1 MRVKPKIVSPSQW
14 RAALL
19 EGQALGLSKQVADA
33 AQVDE
38 AGAVSFIMSDDSV
51 DRMGDVVKQDGWV
64 LDSFK
69 KNPVLL
75 WAHDYTLPPVG
86 KVGACV
92 VEGGKL
98 KAKAVEFIDRELS
111 EFAWSIGQM
120 YRKGFLNAVS
130 VGFAPQEFA
139 PCETGFEF
147 KRQELLELSAVPVP
161 ANANA
166 LVEARSLG
174 LLVPTWKGWAEK
186 VLDTSKQRDPSE
198 ASFALAVYKSL
209 SASPVAMS
217 GRSDEK
223 GPLSGPDDSALIA
236 VNPEEPQATEEDKP
250 IPEVLALVD
259 ALKAHAEKLD
269 ANTAAVVAMTA
280 ALVKDAA
287 EDQAEAPEMPE
298 APKALTFDTDAVARR
313 VASLLT
319 KGV

>member
-1 MRVKPKIVSPSQW
+1 MRVKPKIVSPAQW

-33 AQVDE
+33 AQVDTE
-38 AGAVSFIMSDDSV
+38 GAVSFIMSDDSV
-51 DRMGDVVKQDGWV
+51 DRMGDVIKQDGWS

-98 KAKAVEFIDRELS
+98 KAKSVVFIDREVS

-166 LVEARSLG
+166 LVEARGLG

-186 VLDTSKQRDPSE
+186 VLDTQKQREPEE
-198 ASFALAVYKSL
+198 ASFALAVYRSL
-209 SASPVAMS
+209 AGPAVTV
-217 GRSDEK
+217 K
-223 GPLSGPDDSALIA
+223 GPLSGPDDSADIA
-236 VNPEEPQATEEDKP
+236 VNPEEPQSEEGEP
-250 IPEVLALVD
+250 MPEVVALT
-259 ALKAHAEKLD
+259 AAIEKLTV
-269 ANTAAVVAMTA
+269 AVEALTAATA
-280 ALVKDAA
+280 QDAA
-287 EDQAEAPEMPE
+287 EDQAEAPE
-298 APKALTFDTDAVARR
+298 APKALTFDADAVARR
-313 VASLLT
+313 VASILT